1 MIRPSSAVSDV
12 FLRAKLPLEVGAL
25 HVTTDFTNPERSGGL
40 PARGQ
45 ARMRRSVNA
54 MLCEGNA
61 HLYCYFEAR
70 PILHVEM
77 LPLYVFTNSVISASG
92 K

>member
-1 MIRPSSAVSDV
+1 MTQKIIVSLQSTVSHVMIRPSSAVSDIL
-12 FLRAKLPLEVGAL
+12 LRAKLPLEVGAL

-54 MLCEGNA
+54 M
-61 HLYCYFEAR
+61 F
-70 PILHVEM
+70 M
-77 LPLYVFTNSVISASG
+77 
-92 K
+92 